1 MIVFFELS
9 GEVRRRASANFG
21 RTHRIFEGVQTG
33 RGAFSGRGVT
43 ANWGTLGD
51 TAGVI
56 AAGIWLSTHF
66 FFRAAV
72 SLCLWLCI
80 FRVSTCLV
88 NLFGPEVSERGAVVI
103 YFLVTDVGA
112 LILFCK
118 EDFGG
123 LAGK

>member
-1 MIVFFELS
+1 MCLSSLRFSESWNRSRVRAIVFELL

-72 SLCLWLCI
+72 SLSGSVSVSFACL
-80 FRVSTCLV
+80 RVW
-88 NLFGPEVSERGAVVI
+88 
-103 YFLVTDVGA
+103 
-112 LILFCK
+112 
-118 EDFGG
+118 
-123 LAGK
+123 